1 MLKEWVLPT
10 TSSEKSLLEAQFTNI
25 EYPPGGSPQQFYARI
40 DSVLNKLKLVGVT
53 KTEQQIIDVLMDRL
67 PDRFRMEKVVLRAHP
82 HLTRKF
88 VESTI
93 GDAYAA
99 QRKEEILKSSTQ
111 SAAPVA
117 QAAPQ
122 DPHALF
128 VGGFQSVRGGVD
140 GGGGGRCG
148 CSHRTHRSF
157 GFG

>member
-1 MLKEWVLPT
+1 MQERLVSCTTVAEAWDALQSWVLPI
-10 TSSEKSLLEAQFTNI
+10 TSAEKSLLEAKLANVQ
-25 EYPPGGSPQQFYARI
+25 YPPGGHPKMFFARI
-40 DSVLNKLKLVGVT
+40 DSVLNKLRLVGVT

-99 QRKEEILKSSTQ
+99 QRKETILKSSTQ

-117 QAAPQ
+117 KAAPK
-122 DPHALF
+122 DPHAL
-128 VGGFQSVRGGVD
+128 
-140 GGGGGRCG
+140 
-148 CSHRTHRSF
+148 
-157 GFG
+157 